1 MKKHFFTILFISVL
15 LLSCNNLQNETKG
28 TNTFVLSI
36 KDGQIVLSGNLD
48 TLNSK
53 EDFLQIAS
61 DIVGRLDLKEGESI
75 SLDFFYE
82 RTRSVIDVPPPIHK
96 FWPVGRETSMHT
108 VKILNTTWE
117 CQKTIWKYQCETCGE
132 VYYIVSH
139 SVSHL

>member
-48 TLNSK
+48 TLNRK

-61 DIVGRLDLKEGESI
+61 DIIDGNINVKHVEKYTTL
-75 SLDFFYE
+75 
-82 RTRSVIDVPPPIHK
+82 SVIQFLTYKVFIA
-96 FWPVGRETSMHT
+96 
-108 VKILNTTWE
+108 
-117 CQKTIWKYQCETCGE
+117 
-132 VYYIVSH
+132 
-139 SVSHL
+139 